1 MSDRHAC
8 FVPISPLCD
17 SLVLSFIDAEAG
29 NSDEDFDDAQE
40 LAELEEAE
48 RQEGAGFIDSES
60 QDEDDI
66 ALSNLNARIL
76 FGEDDQEQE
85 HLHDLADQQRRE
97 AGGSDGRPHLAFSEA
112 AVVRMQSNANN
123 EPTDDEIE
131 AGWGNAGRP
140 QEDPGAGRNIPWSS
154 NVPARP
160 GPHVTF
166 PNWDPADRR
175 ITEVRCRAGNRGILV
190 GDPENVITCFSGY
203 ISAIGDNSDVSPTI
217 INGIERL
224 AYAKNEKGHPVVIDL
239 AGSLERGTKMRHLHV
254 QLIFSAHVP
263 ATARG
268 KELMAFVVKE
278 CLGINQGFN
287 TDLKVMIKFFMPG
300 QKAKEMFG

>member
-1 MSDRHAC
+1 
-8 FVPISPLCD
+8 
-17 SLVLSFIDAEAG
+17 
-29 NSDEDFDDAQE
+29 
-40 LAELEEAE
+40 
-48 RQEGAGFIDSES
+48 
-60 QDEDDI
+60 
-66 ALSNLNARIL
+66 
-76 FGEDDQEQE
+76 
-85 HLHDLADQQRRE
+85 LHDLADQQRRE
-97 AGGSDGRPHLAFSEA
+97 AGELDGRPLLDFSEA
-112 AVVRMQSNANN
+112 AVVRLQSNANL
-123 EPTDDEIE
+123 EPTGDELE
-131 AGWGNAGRP
+131 AGWGDPGRP
-140 QEDPGAGRNIPWSS
+140 QEDPGVGRNIP
-154 NVPARP
+154 ARP
-160 GPHVTF
+160 QAGPHVTF
-166 PNWDPADRR
+166 PNWDPTDRR
-175 ITEVRCRAGNRGILV
+175 ITEVRCRTGNRGILV
-190 GDPENVITCFSGY
+190 GDPENVITCFSRY